1 MAFSYRVK
9 IPVTASADG
18 AQTNYQMKLTIV
30 KGTGSNTAGTI
41 YLNDHAANWP
51 YDIQFKNASGTVMDY
66 WREEYDA
73 TDMTV
78 WVECDSIAASGD
90 TDFYLYYGDSGA
102 SDASDGEDTF
112 DLFDHFEGSSIDT
125 YKWNTYGLVSVSGS
139 IVTINGDTSSFDNSR
154 IWAKTAYGTN
164 HAIRFKWKR
173 TLWNNWSALGMGFN
187 ANWGVSR
194 NVTKHS
200 CLSQYGNDGR
210 DSKYLRLNTNN
221 GTTEESTTVYSNIS
235 TNTDY
240 ISDVI
245 RNGSTNVKG
254 YLNTSNSTNTTY
266 LSDTS
271 DEPDFYVRGGSLGY
285 DKKTKLVLDWVLV
298 RNCTLNEPAWASP
311 GSEESAGIDF
321 DSLLFFPRKYRGPDD
336 LSFLELS

>member
-78 WVECDSIAASGD
+78 WVECDSIAASGN
-90 TDFYLYYGDSGA
+90 TTFYLYYGDSGA

-112 DLFDHFEGSSIDT
+112 IFYNDCSDLSDWDT
-125 YKWNTYGLVSVSGS
+125 YTAGSGALSISSGRIKFYNPTGNANKASIASKTTVMGATGGVATHFTIRLEGTNDYTLSFYLSPTTLNNIAGDNLHGVQDFANYSGYGTVHIMKDGGSQLFAVEHDSVLSLNNDYKVEVRSKSGNQSYLV
-139 IVTINGDTSSFDNSR
+139 NGTSRNSQTKNYDFDNPSYLTFFTVAP
-154 IWAKTAYGTN
+154 WNASGT
-164 HAIRFKWKR
+164 
-173 TLWNNWSALGMGFN
+173 
-187 ANWGVSR
+187 
-194 NVTKHS
+194 
-200 CLSQYGNDGR
+200 Y
-210 DSKYLRLNTNN
+210 
-221 GTTEESTTVYSNIS
+221 
-235 TNTDY
+235 Y
-240 ISDVI
+240 IDDV
-245 RNGSTNVKG
+245 
-254 YLNTSNSTNTTY
+254 
-266 LSDTS
+266 
-271 DEPDFYVRGGSLGY
+271 YVRKWTY
-285 DKKTKLVLDWVLV
+285 
-298 RNCTLNEPAWASP
+298 NEPAWASP